1 MSGDEAHVP
10 TPEHPGRPR
19 DEVHA
24 LPSYR
29 PGRDAAQ
36 AERDHGITGAVKLA
50 SNEMPEGPIGAVVDA
65 VTAAVTGVNRYADHR
80 AGTVRE
86 ALATRLG
93 LGAESV
99 TVGNGS
105 SGVLQQ
111 IFQTY
116 VARGDR
122 VLFPWRS
129 FEVYPIYTRLAG
141 GEAVTVP
148 LDARLHVD
156 VDGLIAAL
164 TPDTRLVVVATPN
177 NPTGTATSTADLA
190 RLAEAAGM
198 GTIVVV
204 DEAYREFDD
213 RGDDAVRDLVGTYP
227 NVVVT
232 RTLSKAQGLAGLRI
246 GYGIGHPAVI
256 GDIDKVALPFAVNAL
271 AQAAALAALD
281 HPEEIAERVAR
292 VVEERIRVES
302 ALRESGWDLADHRG
316 NFIWLPTRADTG
328 RVALDLERAGV
339 VVRSFGDEG
348 IRVTIGTRAE
358 NDRFLTAL
366 AGVSPTG

>member
-129 FEVYPIYTRLAG
+129 FEV
-141 GEAVTVP
+141 
-148 LDARLHVD
+148 
-156 VDGLIAAL
+156 
-164 TPDTRLVVVATPN
+164 
-177 NPTGTATSTADLA
+177 
-190 RLAEAAGM
+190 
-198 GTIVVV
+198 
-204 DEAYREFDD
+204 
-213 RGDDAVRDLVGTYP
+213 
-227 NVVVT
+227 
-232 RTLSKAQGLAGLRI
+232 
-246 GYGIGHPAVI
+246 
-256 GDIDKVALPFAVNAL
+256 
-271 AQAAALAALD
+271 
-281 HPEEIAERVAR
+281 
-292 VVEERIRVES
+292 
-302 ALRESGWDLADHRG
+302 
-316 NFIWLPTRADTG
+316 
-328 RVALDLERAGV
+328 
-339 VVRSFGDEG
+339 
-348 IRVTIGTRAE
+348 
-358 NDRFLTAL
+358 
-366 AGVSPTG
+366 